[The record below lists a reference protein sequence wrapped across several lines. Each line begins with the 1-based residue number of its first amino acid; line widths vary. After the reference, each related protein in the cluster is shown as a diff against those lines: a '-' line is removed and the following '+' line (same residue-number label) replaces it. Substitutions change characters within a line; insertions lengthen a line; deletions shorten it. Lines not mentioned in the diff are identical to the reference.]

1 MRNSW
6 LCWPSVRAYFCQ
18 TLFCHNF
25 SCDLLVFILFCNVLC
40 ITGGTPLLPCFLWW
54 CTGKS
59 KNTIAEEKTTY
70 GRKQLPGPKLVPT
83 LLLAC
88 RRETLLLLEYVQRY
102 STHLLLVACCFSE
115 KNAVLEV
122 LESKFLKNKNSSQI
136 SAKCWVI

>member
-40 ITGGTPLLPCFLWW
+40 ITGGTLLLPCFLWWW

-59 KNTIAEEKTTY
+59 KNTIAAEKTTY

-102 STHLLLVACCFSE
+102 STHLLLVACCFFPLCCCVCVIVE
-115 KNAVLEV
+115 PKAKNFH
-122 LESKFLKNKNSSQI
+122 SCNF
-136 SAKCWVI
+136 

>member
-54 CTGKS
+54 WCTGKS
-59 KNTIAEEKTTY
+59 KNTIAAEKTTY

-83 LLLAC
+83 LLLLAC

-102 STHLLLVACCFSE
+102 STHLLLVACCFFPLCCCVCVIVE
-115 KNAVLEV
+115 PKAKNFH
-122 LESKFLKNKNSSQI
+122 SCNF
-136 SAKCWVI
+136 